1 MLFQAA
7 TQPDSWATVIPVVA
21 AVIAAG
27 AAIGVAIISVWSQ
40 RSARK
45 SDELA
50 RRKQQSTDYHRKQL
64 DELYGEM
71 FLLRSTSR
79 RLWTRL
85 HDDDSSFRLIDN
97 IAAIKGEPSDRRR
110 RVVEQVLA
118 INARLATLIETR
130 ASLLT
135 ELPPPESFMA
145 FLDHQRALA
154 TLWDMGVNAQED
166 GREPS
171 FPRNLDDDI
180 KRAIDSIQTRL
191 RELADQY

>member
-1 MLFQAA
+1 MVSQAEIA
-7 TQPDSWATVIPVVA
+7 ANLWTTFVPVVA
-21 AVIAAG
+21 AVIAAL
-27 AAIGVAIISVWSQ
+27 AAVTVAGISLWSQ

-45 SDELA
+45 ADELA
-50 RRKQQSTDYHRKQL
+50 RRKQRSTEFHRKQL

-79 RLWTRL
+79 RLWSRL
-85 HDDDSSFRLIDN
+85 HDDDSTFRLIDS
-97 IAAIKGEPSDRRR
+97 IAAIKGEPTDRRR
-110 RVVEQVLA
+110 RIVAQILE
-118 INARLATLIETR
+118 INSRLANLIETR

-154 TLWDMGVNAQED
+154 TLWDMGVNVEPD

-171 FPRNLDDDI
+171 FPRTLDEDI
-180 KRAIDSIQTRL
+180 KKAIDSIQARL
-191 RELADQY
+191 RELNA

>member
-1 MLFQAA
+1 MAPE
-7 TQPDSWATVIPVVA
+7 TWTNVIPVIA

-27 AAIGVAIISVWSQ
+27 AAITVATISVLSQ

-50 RRKQQSTDYHRKQL
+50 RRKQGSTDFHRRQL

-85 HDDDSSFRLIDN
+85 HDDDTNFRLIDN
-97 IAAIKGEPSDRRR
+97 IAAIKGESSERRR
-110 RVVEQVLA
+110 RIVEQILT
-118 INARLATLIETR
+118 INARLANLIETR

-135 ELPPPESFMA
+135 QLPPPESFMA

-154 TLWDMGVNAQED
+154 TLWEMGRNVEPG

-171 FPRNLDDDI
+171 FPRSLDDDI
-180 KRAIDSIQTRL
+180 KKALDSIQARL
-191 RELADQY
+191 DELEK

>member
-1 MLFQAA
+1 VVFQAA
-7 TQPDSWATVIPVVA
+7 TPADSWTTVIPVIA

-27 AAIGVAIISVWSQ
+27 AAISVAIISVWSQ
-40 RSARK
+40 RTARK
-45 SDELA
+45 SDERT
-50 RRKQQSTDYHRKQL
+50 RRKQRSTDFHRKQL

-97 IAAIKGEPSDRRR
+97 IAIIKVEPSDRRR
-110 RVVEQVLA
+110 RIVEQVLA

-154 TLWDMGVNAQED
+154 TLWDIGVNVQQE

-171 FPRNLDDDI
+171 FPRDLDNDI
-180 KRAIDSIQTRL
+180 KGAIDSIQTRL
-191 RELADQY
+191 RDLDD